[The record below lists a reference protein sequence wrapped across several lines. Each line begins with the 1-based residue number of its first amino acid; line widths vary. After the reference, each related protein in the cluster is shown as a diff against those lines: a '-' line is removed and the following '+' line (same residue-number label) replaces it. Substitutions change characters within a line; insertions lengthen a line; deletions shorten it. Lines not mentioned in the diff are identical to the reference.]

1 MKQIIKSCLKS
12 VIASC
17 KRYEV
22 DFDALLVECIKTDT
36 KNLCSCQKPE
46 VYDPFCPVHGTNKL

>member
-17 KRYEV
+17 KRYSV
-22 DFDALLVECIKTDT
+22 DFDALVSELWAD
-36 KNLCSCQKPE
+36 E
-46 VYDPFCPVHGTNKL
+46 VLKRGKR